1 MQTLALTEHQAR
13 RREPRRLR
21 LRLFSVPGRHSAV
34 PRVRAAALKPLVR
47 LVAAPGGGA
56 GLTRRLRVPENLQDS
71 CVAFCVPF
79 NRLAEHSR
87 LRSPG

>member
-34 PRVRAAALKPLVR
+34 PRVRAAALKTLVR
-47 LVAAPGGGA
+47 LVAAPGGA
-56 GLTRRLRVPENLQDS
+56 GLTRRLSVPQNLQDS